1 MKRTLLMFCALAL
14 TIGVFASCKGK
25 EPEVKEITS
34 VKVDPTAALLKPG
47 ETKQLKVEWTPAEV
61 KVNATF
67 TSNKPEIAKVD
78 AKGLVTAVKEG
89 EAIITVNVG
98 NKKATCNITVSDKT
112 ITEVKV
118 EPTSVTLKATQT
130 QKLKVTWTPADL
142 PATPAFSSNKEAVAT
157 VNNEGVITA
166 VAEGNAVITVTIGQL
181 TATCD
186 VKVEP
191 GATPAGVSQLPLM
204 KFKDPKD
211 KEIAAYEAKV
221 GRELKN
227 NVLVAPT
234 QGFKTQ
240 AYVGNQDLIPVACYG
255 LTMGEGAMY
264 KAIIALGTESLEDCA
279 ATLEMLQKNGFEN
292 AQVMDIKGQKAIG
305 GTCEVGDITITVMGS
320 DQPVKGVNGQ
330 PDTQLMLSFIT
341 DNVPT
346 AEHATIADVKDLP
359 DVADFFGGALNA
371 DKIKAYEQKLGF
383 REFDASQSEGNN
395 LAFMTKDER
404 IDASNLYWVYYVGT
418 PEQPPVFINSKV
430 CSVASAADLAK
441 PEVAAWLK
449 ANGFTIDEA
458 KSQEGFYKAFTQDRK
473 VGLQIFYD
481 AEKKG
486 AFMQIA
492 EGQYLDK
499 QSSAMQIRRAAL
511 RKENRGFKLPAMGDL
526 KVSRR

>member
-61 KVNATF
+61 KVNSTF
-67 TSNKPEIAKVD
+67 TSNKPEIATVD
-78 AKGLVTAVKEG
+78 AKGLVTAVKDG

-130 QKLKVTWTPADL
+130 QKLKVTWTPAEL

-186 VKVEP
+186 VKVEK
-191 GATPAGVSQLPLM
+191 GSAPAGVSQLPLM
-204 KFKDPKD
+204 KFKGPKD

-221 GRELKN
+221 GRELKD
-227 NVLVAPT
+227 NVLVAPK

-240 AYVGNQDLIPVACYG
+240 AYVGKQDLIPVVCYG
-255 LTMGEGAMY
+255 LVLGEQGEK
-264 KAIIALGTESLEDCA
+264 KAIIALSTESIADCA

-292 AQVMDIKGQKAIG
+292 AQIMEIQGQQVIG
-305 GTCEVGDITITVMGS
+305 GTSADEKIVVMAY
-320 DQPVKGVNGQ
+320 DEPVTGVAGQ
-330 PDTQLMLSFIT
+330 PDTKLLIRFTT
-341 DNVPT
+341 DNLPT
-346 AEHATIADVKDLP
+346 AEHATIPDVKDFP
-359 DVADFFGGALNA
+359 DVADFFGTAFNA

-383 REFDASQSEGNN
+383 REFDASQSKGNN
-395 LAFMTKDER
+395 LAFNTKDES
-404 IDASNLYWVYYVGT
+404 IDASNLFWIYYVGT
-418 PEQPPVFINSKV
+418 PDNPPVFINSQV
-430 CSVASAADLAK
+430 CSAASAADLAK

-458 KSQEGFYKAFTQDRK
+458 KSQDGWYKAFTEDRK
-473 VGLQIFYD
+473 IGLQIFYS
-481 AEKKG
+481 EKDK
-486 AFMQIA
+486 AVFMQIV
-492 EGQYLDK
+492 EGSFLDK

-511 RKENRGFKLPAMGDL
+511 RKENRGFKFPQMGEL

>member
-25 EPEVKEITS
+25 DPKVKEITS

-89 EAIITVNVG
+89 DAIITVNVG

-118 EPTSVTLKATQT
+118 EPTSVTLKAKQT
-130 QKLKVTWTPADL
+130 QKLKVTWTPAEL

-191 GATPAGVSQLPLM
+191 GSAPVGVSQLPLM
-204 KFKDPKD
+204 KFKGPKD

-221 GRELKN
+221 GRELKD
-227 NVLVAPT
+227 NVLVAPK

-240 AYVGNQDLIPVACYG
+240 AYVGNLDLIPVVSYG
-255 LTMGEGAMY
+255 LTMGDNL
-264 KAIIALGTESLEDCA
+264 AIVALGTESLEDCA

-292 AQVMDIKGQKAIG
+292 AQVMDIKGQQVIA
-305 GTCEVGDITITVMGS
+305 GTSVDEKITVIAS
-320 DQPVKGVNGQ
+320 DEPVTGVNGQ
-330 PDTQLMLSFIT
+330 PDTQLFIRFLT
-341 DNVPT
+341 ENVPT
-346 AEHATIADVKDLP
+346 AAHATIPDVKDFP
-359 DVADFFGGALNA
+359 DVADFFGGAINA

-383 REFDASQSEGNN
+383 REFDASQSKNN
-395 LAFMTKDER
+395 NFAFNTKEDR
-404 IDASNLYWVYYVGT
+404 IDASNIFWTYYLGT
-418 PEQPPVFINSKV
+418 PDNPPVFINSQV
-430 CSVASAADLAK
+430 CSAASAADLAK

-458 KSQEGFYKAFTQDRK
+458 KSKDGWYKAFTEDRK
-473 VGLQIFYD
+473 IGLQIFYD
-481 AEKKG
+481 QQRKAV
-486 AFMQIA
+486 FMQIV
-492 EGQYLDK
+492 EGSFLDK

>member
-1 MKRTLLMFCALAL
+1 MFCALAL
-14 TIGVFASCKGK
+14 TVGVFASCKSD
-25 EPEVKEITS
+25 EPEVKEVTS

-67 TSNKPEIAKVD
+67 TSNKPEVATVD

-118 EPTSVTLKATQT
+118 EPTSVTLKAKQT
-130 QKLKVTWTPADL
+130 QKLNVTWTPAEL

-186 VKVEP
+186 VKVEK
-191 GATPAGVSQLPLM
+191 GAAPTGVSQLPLM
-204 KFKDPKD
+204 KFKGPKD

-221 GRELKN
+221 GRELKD
-227 NVLVAPT
+227 NVLVAPK

-240 AYVGNQDLIPVACYG
+240 AYVGNVDLIPVVCYG
-255 LTMGEGAMY
+255 LILGEGEK
-264 KAIIALGTESLEDCA
+264 KAIVALGTESLEDCA

-292 AQVMDIKGQKAIG
+292 AQIMEIQGQKIIG
-305 GTCEVGDITITVMGS
+305 GTSEDETIVVMGY
-320 DQPVKGVNGQ
+320 DEPVTGVDGQ
-330 PDTQLMLSFIT
+330 PDTKLLIRFTT
-341 DNVPT
+341 DNIPT
-346 AEHATIADVKDLP
+346 AEHATIPDVKDFP
-359 DVADFFGGALNA
+359 DVADFFGGAINA

-383 REFDASQSEGNN
+383 REFDASQSKGNN
-395 LAFMTKDER
+395 LAFNTKDES
-404 IDASNLYWVYYVGT
+404 IDASNLFWIYYVGT
-418 PEQPPVFINSKV
+418 PDNPPVFINSQV
-430 CSVASAADLAK
+430 CSAASAADLAK

-458 KSQEGFYKAFTQDRK
+458 KSQDGWYKAFTEDRK
-473 VGLQIFYD
+473 FGLQIFYD
-481 AEKKG
+481 QERKAV
-486 AFMQIA
+486 FMQIV
-492 EGQYLDK
+492 EGSFLDK

>member
-67 TSNKPEIAKVD
+67 TSNKPEVATVN
-78 AKGLVTAVKEG
+78 AKGLVTAVKDG

-98 NKKATCNITVSDKT
+98 NKKATCNITVSDKA

-130 QKLKVTWTPADL
+130 QKLNVTWTPADL

-157 VNNEGVITA
+157 VNNEGLVTA

-186 VKVEP
+186 VKVEK
-191 GATPAGVSQLPLM
+191 GSAPAGVSQLPLM
-204 KFKDPKD
+204 KFKGPKD

-221 GRELKN
+221 GRELKD
-227 NVLVAPT
+227 NVLVAPK

-255 LTMGEGAMY
+255 LTMGDNL
-264 KAIIALGTESLEDCA
+264 AIVALGTESLEDCA

-292 AQVMDIKGQKAIG
+292 AQVMDIQGQQVIA
-305 GTCEVGDITITVMGS
+305 GTSADEKITVIGS
-320 DQPVKGVNGQ
+320 DEPVTGVNGQ
-330 PDTQLMLSFIT
+330 PDTKLFIRFLT
-341 DNVPT
+341 ANVPT
-346 AEHATIADVKDLP
+346 AAHATIPDVKDFP
-359 DVADFFGGALNA
+359 DVADFFGAAFNA

-383 REFDASQSEGNN
+383 REFDPTQSKDNN
-395 LAFMTKDER
+395 LAFNTKEDR
-404 IDASNLYWVYYVGT
+404 VDASNIFWTYYVGT
-418 PEQPPVFINSKV
+418 PQNPPVFINSQV
-430 CSVASAADLAK
+430 CSAASAADLAK

-458 KSQEGFYKAFTQDRK
+458 KSQEGWYFAFTQDRK
-473 VGLQIFYD
+473 IGLQIFYSD
-481 AEKKG
+481 QNKG
-486 AFMQIA
+486 VFMQIV

>member
-67 TSNKPEIAKVD
+67 TSNKPEIATVD

-130 QKLKVTWTPADL
+130 QKLNVTWTPADL

-186 VKVEP
+186 VKVEK
-191 GATPAGVSQLPLM
+191 GSAPAGESQLPLM
-204 KFKDPKD
+204 KFKGPKD

-221 GRELKN
+221 GRVLKD
-227 NVLVAPT
+227 NVLVAPK

-240 AYVGNQDLIPVACYG
+240 AYVGKQDLIPVACYG
-255 LTMGEGAMY
+255 LTMGDNL
-264 KAIIALGTESLEDCA
+264 AIVALSTESLADCA
-279 ATLEMLQKNGFEN
+279 RTLDMLQKIGFEN
-292 AQVMDIKGQKAIG
+292 AQVMEIQGQQVIAGSSADEK
-305 GTCEVGDITITVMGS
+305 ITVIGS
-320 DQPVKGVNGQ
+320 DEPVTGVNGQ
-330 PDTQLMLSFIT
+330 PDTQLFIRFLT
-341 DNVPT
+341 ANVPT
-346 AEHATIADVKDLP
+346 AEHATIPDVKDFP
-359 DVADFFGGALNA
+359 DVADFFGTAFNA
-371 DKIKAYEQKLGF
+371 DKIKAHEQKLGF

-395 LAFMTKDER
+395 LAFMTKEDR
-404 IDASNLYWVYYVGT
+404 IDATNLNWTYYVGT
-418 PEQPPVFINSKV
+418 PANPPVFINSQV
-430 CSVASAADLAK
+430 CSAASAADLAK

-458 KSQEGFYKAFTQDRK
+458 KSQDGWYKAFTEDRK
-473 VGLQIFYD
+473 IGLQIFYD
-481 AEKKG
+481 EERKAV
-486 AFMQIA
+486 FMQMV
-492 EGQYLDK
+492 EGSFLDK

>member
-67 TSNKPEIAKVD
+67 TSNKPEIATVD
-78 AKGLVTAVKEG
+78 AKGLVTAVKDG

-130 QKLKVTWTPADL
+130 QKLNVTWTPAEL

-186 VKVEP
+186 VKVEK
-191 GATPAGVSQLPLM
+191 GAAPAGESQLPLM
-204 KFKDPKD
+204 KFKGPKD

-221 GRELKN
+221 GRELKDK
-227 NVLVAPT
+227 VLVAPK

-240 AYVGNQDLIPVACYG
+240 AYVGNLDLIPVACYG
-255 LTMGEGAMY
+255 LSMGEY
-264 KAIIALGTESLEDCA
+264 KAIAALGTESIEDCA
-279 ATLEMLQKNGFEN
+279 ATLDMLQKNGFEN
-292 AQVMDIKGQKAIG
+292 AQVMDIQGQKAIG
-305 GTCEVGDITITVMGS
+305 GTCEVGDISITVMAS
-320 DQPVKGVNGQ
+320 DEPVTGENGQ
-330 PDTQLMLSFIT
+330 PDTKLFIRFLT
-341 DNVPT
+341 ENVAT
-346 AEHATIADVKDLP
+346 AEHATIPDVKDFP
-359 DVADFFGGALNA
+359 DVADFFGGAINA
-371 DKIKAYEQKLGF
+371 DKIKAYEEKLGF
-383 REFDASQSEGNN
+383 REFDASQSKDNN
-395 LAFMTKDER
+395 FAFNTKEDR
-404 IDASNLYWVYYVGT
+404 IDASNIFWTYYVGT
-418 PEQPPVFINSKV
+418 PVNPPVFINSQV
-430 CSVASAADLAK
+430 CSAASAADLAK

-458 KSQEGFYKAFTQDRK
+458 KSQDGWYKAFTEDRK
-473 VGLQIFYD
+473 LGLQIFYS
-481 AEKKG
+481 EKDK
-486 AFMQIA
+486 AVFMQIV
-492 EGQYLDK
+492 EGSFLDK

>member
-14 TIGVFASCKGK
+14 TVGVFASCKSD

-67 TSNKPEIAKVD
+67 TSNKPEVATVD

-130 QKLKVTWTPADL
+130 QKLNVTWTPAEL

-186 VKVEP
+186 VKVEK
-191 GATPAGVSQLPLM
+191 GAAPTGVSQLPLM
-204 KFKDPKD
+204 KFKGPKD

-221 GRELKN
+221 GRELKDK
-227 NVLVAPT
+227 VIVAPK

-240 AYVGNQDLIPVACYG
+240 AYVGNLDLIPVACYG
-255 LTMGEGAMY
+255 LSMGEY
-264 KAIIALGTESLEDCA
+264 KAIAALGTESIEDCA
-279 ATLEMLQKNGFEN
+279 ATLDMLQKNGFEN
-292 AQVMDIKGQKAIG
+292 AQVMDIQGQKAIG
-305 GTCEVGDITITVMGS
+305 GTCEVGDISITVMAS
-320 DQPVKGVNGQ
+320 DEPVTGENGQ
-330 PDTQLMLSFIT
+330 PDTKLFIRFLT
-341 DNVPT
+341 ENVAT
-346 AEHATIADVKDLP
+346 AEHATIPDVKDFP
-359 DVADFFGGALNA
+359 DVADFFGGAINA

-383 REFDASQSEGNN
+383 REFDPSQSKDNN
-395 LAFMTKDER
+395 FAFNTKDER
-404 IDASNLYWVYYVGT
+404 IDASNFYWVYYVGT
-418 PEQPPVFINSKV
+418 PVNPPVFINSQV
-430 CSVASAADLAK
+430 CSAASAADLAK

-458 KSQEGFYKAFTQDRK
+458 KSQDGWYKAFTEDRK
-473 VGLQIFYD
+473 IGLQIFYS
-481 AEKKG
+481 EKDK
-486 AFMQIA
+486 AVFMQIV
-492 EGQYLDK
+492 EGSFLDK

>member
-67 TSNKPEIAKVD
+67 TSNKPEVATVD

-130 QKLKVTWTPADL
+130 QKLTVTWTPAEL
-142 PATPAFSSNKEAVAT
+142 PATPAFSSDKEAVAT
-157 VNNEGVITA
+157 VNNEGLVTA

-181 TATCD
+181 TATCE
-186 VKVEP
+186 VKVEK
-191 GATPAGVSQLPLM
+191 GAAPTGVSQLPLM
-204 KFKDPKD
+204 KFKGPKD

-221 GRELKN
+221 GRELKD
-227 NVLVAPT
+227 NVIVAPK

-240 AYVGNQDLIPVACYG
+240 AYVGNLDLIPVACYG
-255 LTMGEGAMY
+255 LSTGDY
-264 KAIIALGTESLEDCA
+264 KAIAALGTESLEDCA
-279 ATLEMLQKNGFEN
+279 ATLDMLQKNGFEN
-292 AQVMDIKGQKAIG
+292 AQVTNIQGQQVLA

-320 DQPVKGVNGQ
+320 DEPVTGKNGQ
-330 PDTQLMLSFIT
+330 PDTKLFIRFLT
-341 DNVPT
+341 ENVPT
-346 AEHATIADVKDLP
+346 AEHATIPDVKDFP
-359 DVADFFGGALNA
+359 DVADFFTFNA

-383 REFDASQSEGNN
+383 REFDASQSDAKN
-395 LAFMTKDER
+395 LAFNTKEDR
-404 IDASNLYWVYYVGT
+404 IDASNFYWIYYVSA
-418 PEQPPVFINSKV
+418 PENPPVFINSQV
-430 CSVASAADLAK
+430 CSAASAADLAK

-458 KSQEGFYKAFTQDRK
+458 KSQEGWYKAFTEDRK
-473 VGLQIFYD
+473 IGLQIFYD
-481 AEKKG
+481 EQRKVV
-486 AFMQIA
+486 FMQIV
-492 EGQYLDK
+492 EGQFLDK
-499 QSSAMQIRRAAL
+499 QSQAMQIRRAAL
-511 RKENRGFKLPAMGDL
+511 RKENRGFKLPAMSEL